1 MSGPYSVRDLFEDI
15 SKPKICPDPENCQ
28 KFHNEPDPATDEL
41 HHYECE
47 CGWCQ
52 YVMWS
57 LK

>member
-1 MSGPYSVRDLFEDI
+1 MSGPYSISDLFET
-15 SKPKICPDPENCQ
+15 PKGYEPLVCDDPDCE
-28 KFHNEPDPATDEL
+28 KLHNEETPDGEY